1 MTGAVDLGEADV
13 MPMSME
19 AHVAVQTV
27 HIQHM
32 TKALD
37 RIEAA
42 QQASVPRSEW
52 EQRNGYVD
60 GRFQQVTDANVA
72 LTNALAELKRAIDAA
87 RAPWWVVVG
96 AGTGIVSAVVAV
108 IVLITK

>member
-1 MTGAVDLGEADV
+1 MTDHETLEAQPMNVD
-13 MPMSME
+13 
-19 AHVAVQTV
+19 AHIAVQTV

-32 TKALD
+32 AKALE

-60 GRFQQVTDANVA
+60 GRFQQVTDANIATAQAVA
-72 LTNALAELKRAIDAA
+72 EFKRAVDAA
-87 RAPWWVVVG
+87 RAPWWVVLG
-96 AGTGIVSAVVAV
+96 AGLGIVSAVVAV
-108 IVLITK
+108 VAVLMK